1 MLLCLFGIGLA
12 QQQPPA
18 PKSTPTPKPPPAK
31 ISSHVVMIVVN
42 GLGADLLNAQR
53 KHLSKLNERMS
64 LGAIASTVEGVYPSL
79 TRLTQASIAT
89 GMLPADHGLF
99 SEDETVNLAEVIAD
113 ANGKAKKN
121 VFIWESATKAGLSV
135 AAIDYNLTKG
145 ANIKFNFPDFPA
157 PQQNEKTD
165 SKKRKYEL
173 YQSAVNADEQRTL
186 KACEVLQAARPNLLL
201 VNFSALTFALNQFG
215 TVSKEVDETLAKLD
229 GWIDKI
235 LSATEAAKI
244 QKETT
249 FLIVSDS
256 GRAAIE
262 NEFNLNVVLSK
273 KDWLTVDEQGNI
285 SSWKAVAV
293 PFEGAAA
300 IFVKNQSDEKAVEA
314 LFRDIHKS
322 PDSPIWRI
330 FNRQEISRVGALPQ
344 AALMLDAAPG
354 FCFGNAAKGGVTA
367 KAKQKTA
374 SGYSPQ
380 RLEMRPVFMAFGK
393 GIKPKGN
400 LGFMR
405 LLDVAPTVARILG
418 IMHGATRGRVLAEIL
433 QP

>member
-1 MLLCLFGIGLA
+1 
-12 QQQPPA
+12 
-18 PKSTPTPKPPPAK
+18 
-31 ISSHVVMIVVN
+31 MIVVN

-64 LGAIASTVEGVYPSL
+64 LGVTANIIEGVYPSVTHL
-79 TRLTQASIAT
+79 AHASIAT
-89 GMLPADHGLF
+89 GMLPADHGIF
-99 SEDETVNLAEVIAD
+99 SEGETVNWLNVFAD
-113 ANGKAKKN
+113 DSVKTKKN
-121 VFIWESATKAGLSV
+121 IFIWESATKAGLSA

-145 ANIKFNFPDFPA
+145 ADIKFNFPDFPA
-157 PQQNEKTD
+157 LQQNEKTD
-165 SKKRKYEL
+165 GKKSKYEAH
-173 YQSAVNADEQRTL
+173 QSVLNADEQRAQ
-186 KACEVLQAARPNLLL
+186 KAYEVLQAARPNLLL
-201 VNFSALTFALNQFG
+201 VNFSALTFALNTFG
-215 TVSKEVDETLAKLD
+215 TLSKEVDETLDKLD
-229 GWIDKI
+229 SWIDKI
-235 LSATEAAKI
+235 LSATEAADI

-256 GRAAIE
+256 GRATVE
-262 NEFNLNVVLSK
+262 NEFNLNVVLAK
-273 KDWLTVDEQGNI
+273 KGWLTVDEQGKV

-300 IFVKNQSDEKAVEA
+300 IFVKNQGDEKAVEA
-314 LFRDIHKS
+314 LFREIHKS

-354 FCFGNAAKGGVTA
+354 FCFGNAAKGSVTS
-367 KAKQKTA
+367 KSKQNTA

-380 RLEMRPVFMAFGK
+380 RSEMRPVFIAFGK

-400 LGFMR
+400 LGFIR

>member
-1 MLLCLFGIGLA
+1 
-12 QQQPPA
+12 
-18 PKSTPTPKPPPAK
+18 
-31 ISSHVVMIVVN
+31 
-42 GLGADLLNAQR
+42 LGADLLNAQR
-53 KHLSKLNERMS
+53 KHFPKLNERMS
-64 LGAIASTVEGVYPSL
+64 LGVTANTVEGVYPSVTHL
-79 TRLTQASIAT
+79 AHASIAT
-89 GMLPADHGLF
+89 GMLPADHGIL
-99 SEDETVNLAEVIAD
+99 SENETDNLVEMFVD
-113 ANGKAKKN
+113 ASAKAKKN

-135 AAIDYNLTKG
+135 AAIAYDLTKS
-145 ANIKFNFPDFPA
+145 ANIKFNFPDFPT
-157 PQQNEKTD
+157 PQQGEKTN
-165 SKKRKYEL
+165 SKKRMYEA
-173 YQSAVNADEQRTL
+173 YQSAINADEQRVL
-186 KACEVLQAARPNLLL
+186 KACEVLQAAQPNLLL
-201 VNFSALTFALNQFG
+201 INFSALTFALNQFG
-215 TVSKEVDETLAKLD
+215 TISKEVGETLAKLD
-229 GWIDKI
+229 SWIDKI

-256 GRAAIE
+256 GRADIE

-293 PFEGAAA
+293 PFEGSAA
-300 IFVKNQSDEKAVEA
+300 IFVKNQGDEKTVEA
-314 LFRDIHKS
+314 LFREIHER

-354 FCFGNAAKGGVTA
+354 FCFGKAVKGSTTSRS
-367 KAKQKTA
+367 QQQTA

-380 RLEMRPVFMAFGK
+380 RLEMRPVFIVFGK
-393 GIKPKGN
+393 GIKPKVN

-405 LLDVAPTVARILG
+405 LSDVAPTVARILG